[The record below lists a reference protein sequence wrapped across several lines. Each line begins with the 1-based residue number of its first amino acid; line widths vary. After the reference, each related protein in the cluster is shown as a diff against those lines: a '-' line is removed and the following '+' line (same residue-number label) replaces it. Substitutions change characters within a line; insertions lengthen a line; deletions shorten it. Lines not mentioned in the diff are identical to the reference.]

1 MDNKELIEKAVQS
14 LKYSYSPYS
23 EFSVGASL
31 LTKEGNLYTGCN
43 IENASYSATVCAE
56 RTAFFSALSKGEKN
70 FFKIAIVGGKYGK
83 INDFCYP
90 CGVCRQVMSEFCHD
104 DFEIVLFN
112 GEEIKT
118 FKLGELL
125 PYGFGSDNLC

>member
-1 MDNKELIEKAVQS
+1 MDNKKLIEKAVQS

-23 EFSVGASL
+23 GFSVGTAL
-31 LTKEGNLYTGCN
+31 LTKDGNLYTGCN

-56 RTAFFSALSKGEKN
+56 RTAFFSAISNGEKN
-70 FFKIAIVGGKYGK
+70 FLKIAIVGGKYGK
-83 INDFCYP
+83 ISDFCYP
-90 CGVCRQVMSEFCHD
+90 CGVCRQVMNEFCHD
-104 DFEIVLFN
+104 DFEIILFN